1 IRLEQ
6 QNEEVRIQVS
16 DTGQGIRADVL
27 PYIFD
32 YFRQADSS
40 NTRKHG
46 GLGLGL
52 AIVRQ
57 LVELHGGE
65 IQVESQGEGKGA
77 VFTVVLPL
85 MTAST
90 QPAYFG

>member
-1 IRLEQ
+1 M
-6 QNEEVRIQVS
+6 
-16 DTGQGIRADVL
+16 TFC

-40 NTRKHG
+40 NTRQHG

-52 AIVRQ
+52 TIVRQ

-65 IQVESQGEGKGA
+65 IQVESQGEGHGA
-77 VFTVVLPL
+77 VFTVILPAIANA
-85 MTAST
+85 T
-90 QPAYFG
+90 PAVYLR